1 MTGKMILIASVI
13 LLALPGS
20 AVACAAKVHLHGS
33 VVRTASQAEDHANAY
48 NWAVPI
54 STAEPGDCNELRSTR
69 SGLKR
74 TKLSGSRA
82 GPSFESVC
90 QR

>member
-20 AVACAAKVHLHGS
+20 AVTCAAKVHLHGS
-33 VVRTASQAEDHANAY
+33 VVHSASQAGDHANAY

-54 STAEPGDCNELRSTR
+54 STAEPKAYRYHG
-69 SGLKR
+69 
-74 TKLSGSRA
+74 
-82 GPSFESVC
+82 GPKSNDTLGFD
-90 QR
+90 